1 MSQINVLI
9 TGAAGFTG
17 RHACRYFVNK
27 GYHVVAAVRNPA
39 RHGEPG
45 VEYITCDLTN
55 KEQVRQLV
63 KRANPRYV
71 LHLGGKNSVPESW
84 GEPLLYMESNI
95 MGSLYLLQ
103 ALRESGCASRV
114 LVAGSRLKFELS
126 VPLDPTH
133 PYALSK
139 SIQEIAAL
147 SWGKLFHQ
155 DVLVAEPGNLIGP
168 GPSTGI
174 CALLAKYVVNAEQG
188 EQQKPF
194 RLSSAEERRDFLDVR
209 DAVAAYEV
217 LLLHGETGSVT
228 PVCSGL
234 ERRLGEVADLFKS
247 LSTAEVAIEA
257 GNAPGSGADEAVQPQ
272 RLWELGWKPEY
283 AWKQSLGD
291 ILDYFRVERAEW
303 L

>member
-17 RHACRYFVNK
+17 RHACRYFVAK
-27 GYHVVAAVRNPA
+27 GYHVAAAVRNA
-39 RHGEPG
+39 AKYSEPG
-45 VEYITCDLTN
+45 VEYISCDLTRR
-55 KEQVRQLV
+55 EQVRELV
-63 KRANPRYV
+63 KRVKPRYV

-103 ALRESGCASRV
+103 ALRESGCSSRI
-114 LVAGSRLKFELS
+114 LVAGSRLKFALS
-126 VPLDPTH
+126 GPLAPTH

-139 SIQEIAAL
+139 SVQEVTAL

-174 CALLAKYVVNAEQG
+174 CALLAKYIVNEEQG
-188 EQQKPF
+188 EEQKPF
-194 RLSSAEERRDFLDVR
+194 HLSSAEERRDFLDVR

-217 LLLHGETGSVT
+217 LLRHGETGSVT

-234 ERRLGEVADLFKS
+234 ERTLGEVAQLYAS
-247 LSTAEVAIEA
+247 LSTANIAIEA
-257 GNAPGSGADEAVQPQ
+257 GDAPASGAEEAVQPV
-272 RLWELGWKPEY
+272 RLRELGWEPKYTWEM
-283 AWKQSLGD
+283 SLRD
-291 ILDYFRVERAEW
+291 ILEYYRAERAEW